1 MAGNGEGAFRVR
13 AGHGF
18 LTGMKIV
25 LIFIEIIHAGII
37 LCIRQ

>member
-1 MAGNGEGAFRVR
+1 MGSNGAGAFRFR
-13 AGHGF
+13 AGHGL
-18 LTGMKIV
+18 LTEMKIV